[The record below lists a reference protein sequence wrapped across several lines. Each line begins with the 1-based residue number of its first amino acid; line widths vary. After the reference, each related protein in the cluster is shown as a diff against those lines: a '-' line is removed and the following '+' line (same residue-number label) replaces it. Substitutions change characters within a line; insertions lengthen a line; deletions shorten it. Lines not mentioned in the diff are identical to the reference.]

1 MKIKKTELNKIL
13 FSELKKGEVFQFDD
27 TLFMVIEEVEDSSYE
42 FHNAV
47 TLKEGE
53 LNYFSEAEEV
63 IKIEGYF
70 KQE

>member
-1 MKIKKTELNKIL
+1 MKIKKTELNKII
-13 FSELKKGEVFQFDD
+13 FSELKEGEVFQFGD
-27 TLFMVIEEVEDSSYE
+27 TLFMVIEEVEDSSYNS
-42 FHNAV
+42 HNAV

-53 LNYFSEAEEV
+53 LNYFHETEEV